1 MNYCRIILAAGLV
14 VGCRATTRRPDV
26 VPLPEAEHAVVGF
39 GVLNRDSSVA
49 WITDSV
55 VAYLVADSIPV
66 VRVHRVDGYLETPW
80 FDAKTFLPT
89 ESRPLGQ
96 DVVKVRAWV
105 DAAKPG
111 FAQVEIE
118 TVYVPAA
125 DPSLRARDTEVAVP
139 LVHPINRRVAG
150 SLKRLNDKYG
160 APEEAKEK
168 TEKTVI
174 GPSRGGPPIPV
185 APADSVPVKPD
196 TTAVKVKPDTTAVKP
211 PKTDPPSHD

>member
-1 MNYCRIILAAGLV
+1 MNHCRTIVAAVLV
-14 VGCRATTRRPDV
+14 AGCRATTKRPDV

-39 GVLNRDSSVA
+39 GMLNRDSSVA

-66 VRVHRVDGYLETPW
+66 GRVHRVDGYLETPW
-80 FDAKTFLPT
+80 FDAKTLLPT
-89 ESRPLGQ
+89 AARPLGQ

-125 DPSLRARDTEVAVP
+125 DPSVRDRETEVAVP

-150 SLKRLNDKYG
+150 ALKRLNDKYG
-160 APEEAKEK
+160 APDEEKEK
-168 TEKTVI
+168 GKGKKRSE
-174 GPSRGGPPIPV
+174 
-185 APADSVPVKPD
+185 
-196 TTAVKVKPDTTAVKP
+196 
-211 PKTDPPSHD
+211 

>member
-1 MNYCRIILAAGLV
+1 MNRCRIIVAAALV
-14 VGCRATTRRPDV
+14 SGCRATTKRPDV

-39 GVLNRDSSVA
+39 GILNRDSSVA
-49 WITDSV
+49 LITDSV

-66 VRVHRVDGYLETPW
+66 LRVRRVDGYLETPW
-80 FDAKTFLPT
+80 FDAKTLLPT
-89 ESRPLGQ
+89 AVRPLGQ

-125 DPSLRARDTEVAVP
+125 DPSLRDRDTEVAVP
-139 LVHPINRRVAG
+139 LVHPVNRRVAG

-160 APEEAKEK
+160 VPDEAKEK
-168 TEKTVI
+168 AETVI
-174 GPSRGGPPIPV
+174 RSGRGGPPIPV
-185 APADSVPVKPD
+185 APVDSV
-196 TTAVKVKPDTTAVKP
+196 AAKVKPDTAVIKA
-211 PKTDPPSHD
+211 PKTDPPRRR